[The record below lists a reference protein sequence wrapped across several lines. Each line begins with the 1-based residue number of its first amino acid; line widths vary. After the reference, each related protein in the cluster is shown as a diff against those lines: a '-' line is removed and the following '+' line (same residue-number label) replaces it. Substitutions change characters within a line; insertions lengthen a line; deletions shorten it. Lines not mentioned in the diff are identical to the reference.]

1 MLPTELLMFKVKAG
15 IVEPRLLKP
24 NPTHTALIARLIEL
38 FETSVGKRR
47 FELSE
52 ELKTLEEGRRD
63 YRVVRG
69 LAHILAGDHSTFATG
84 GVLSPPLVRAR
95 IFELSQAHP
104 PARFRRQDLLEQVG
118 RSLGADPQEVA
129 DALYADLPDQQ
140 TLVSFEAP
148 DPQILLD
155 RYNLAQ
161 AQGLLYRA
169 YSLII
174 TARRNE
180 PARYRQLISYVKF
193 FGLMVTVE
201 GDSDYG
207 FTLTLDGPTSLF
219 GGTTRYGLSLAKFLP
234 ALLHVTEWD
243 LSAALKPRKDL
254 AWTDPTDTEWSF
266 QLTSEDGYVS
276 HYPPP
281 KEFDS
286 ALESGF
292 SDRFAKLKS
301 PWKLEREVDLVPIPG
316 GVIIPDFRLL
326 HEDGRSVLLEIVG
339 YWRPDYLTK
348 KFDRLKKSGR
358 MDIIVAVS
366 ERLNLEKA
374 GIKLDAFGEQVI
386 SFKGVLDPKRVLEL
400 AEILAVQPTE
410 RERKKRSKQKVT

>member
-24 NPTHTALIARLIEL
+24 NPTNTALIARLIEL
-38 FETSVGKRR
+38 FTEQLNKRR
-47 FELSE
+47 FELNE
-52 ELKTLEEGRRD
+52 ELRTLEAGRRD

-69 LAHILAGDHSTFATG
+69 LSHILAGDHSTFATG

-95 IFELSQAHP
+95 LFELAQAHP

-118 RSLGADPQEVA
+118 RSMGADPQEVA

-140 TLVSFEAP
+140 TLVNFEAP
-148 DPQILLD
+148 DPQVLLD

-234 ALLHVTEWD
+234 ALLHVTDWD

-292 SDRFAKLKS
+292 SDRFAKLES

-358 MDIIVAVS
+358 TDIIVAVS

-374 GIKLDAFGEQVI
+374 GVKLDSFGEQVI

-400 AEILAVQPTE
+400 AEVLARQPTE
-410 RERKKRSKQKVT
+410 REKKKQSKKKAT

>member
-24 NPTHTALIARLIEL
+24 NPTNTALIARLIEL
-38 FETSVGKRR
+38 FTEQLNKRR
-47 FELSE
+47 FELNE
-52 ELKTLEEGRRD
+52 ELKTLEAGRRD

-95 IFELSQAHP
+95 LFELAQAHP

-118 RSLGADPQEVA
+118 RSMGADPQEVA

-148 DPQILLD
+148 DPQVLLD

-234 ALLHVTEWD
+234 ALLHVTDWD

-292 SDRFAKLKS
+292 SDRFAKLES

-358 MDIIVAVS
+358 TDIIVAVS

-374 GIKLDAFGEQVI
+374 GVKLDSFGEQVI

-400 AEILAVQPTE
+400 AEVLARQPTE
-410 RERKKRSKQKVT
+410 REKKKRTKGKSQ